1 MDVKEYIASGI
12 LEMYVLGQLSEAE
25 AMEVTRNAEMHEEI
39 RREIENITEALM
51 KYGESQAG
59 EVDPTA
65 KPMLLATIDYTQRL
79 KNGEPVSFPPL
90 LSRNSKPSDY
100 AEWLNRKD
108 MVQPADAEN
117 IFLKII
123 GYSPEATTAIVWVKE
138 YTPSE
143 VHHNQYERF
152 LIIEGTCDISIE
164 GKVNKLKPGDYLEIP
179 LHAEH
184 NVKITSS
191 IPCKIVL
198 QRAAA

>member
-12 LEMYVLGQLSEAE
+12 LEMYVLGQLSDEE
-25 AMEVTRNAEMHEEI
+25 AMEVTQNAEKYGEI
-39 RREIENITEALM
+39 KKEIENITQALM
-51 KYGESQAG
+51 KYSESQAA

-65 KPMLLATIDYTQRL
+65 RPMLLATIDYTQRL
-79 KNGEPVSFPPL
+79 KGGEPVSFPPL
-90 LSRNSKPSDY
+90 LSKNSKSSDY
-100 AEWLNRKD
+100 AEWLNRRD

-123 GYSPEATTAIVWVKE
+123 GYTPEATTAIVWVKE
-138 YTPSE
+138 YTPLE
-143 VHHNQYERF
+143 VHHDQYERF

-164 GKVNKLKPGDYLEIP
+164 GKVNRMKPGDYLEIP

-191 IPCKIVL
+191 IPCKIIL
-198 QRAAA
+198 QRVAA